1 MPTGNSSAAHENASD
16 TKGDTFSN
24 FGVSNGPTTYT
35 PDPNDLSIRHP
46 LQNRWT
52 MWYDTPVGSKGRRP
66 VYEKW
71 SSNIKK
77 VMEFDTV
84 EDFWCL
90 YNNLT
95 TPDNLG
101 QGCNYHLFKEDIKP
115 EWEDPRNAD
124 GGKWVHL
131 FHPRDS
137 AALNEAWLDTLLAMI
152 GDAFTDSDDVCGAVI
167 SIRKAANRLALW
179 TKTAADQE
187 VQIRIALEWKQILRI
202 NSIITYQLHNEARAK
217 QSSRV
222 GAFYTT

>member
-52 MWYDTPVGSKGRRP
+52 MWYDTPVGSKGRRR